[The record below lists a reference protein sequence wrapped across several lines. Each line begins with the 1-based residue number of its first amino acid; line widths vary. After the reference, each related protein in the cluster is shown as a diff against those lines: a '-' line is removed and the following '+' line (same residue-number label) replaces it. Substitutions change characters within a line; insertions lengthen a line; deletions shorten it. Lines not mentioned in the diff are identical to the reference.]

1 MAAKEEFN
9 VGPRIYGPSGQLIFA
24 HDTGIRSKEL
34 IYDPPRH
41 LRLLIVCVAAAEC
54 SPFAQPALVL
64 RDGWRCFRLQL
75 LRYYQSV
82 VVCDQKLFAIPF
94 DCCCDE
100 PEVDGGEDQNSLSGE
115 INVRH

>member
-54 SPFAQPALVL
+54 SPFAQPASTCSAGWMAVL
-64 RDGWRCFRLQL
+64 PFAAFEILPKRRRLRSKAL
-75 LRYYQSV
+75 CHSV
-82 VVCDQKLFAIPF
+82 
-94 DCCCDE
+94 
-100 PEVDGGEDQNSLSGE
+100 
-115 INVRH
+115 